1 MLTIT
6 RTTAAM
12 LLAGLPCGLA
22 LADHPEVWSLVPAD
36 APLVVSIA
44 NVESFFTGLQ
54 AAAELTGSPEAKMGV
69 GEAAGMLEMPGVNR
83 AGSAAIV
90 FSTLENL
97 DQTDS
102 PPMVLL
108 VPVSSYTDLAGALGG
123 TGEGLEQLQFQG
135 SDVFA
140 RQIADGYAA
149 LAPTRE
155 LIEGFG
161 AGDAASHTAAMG
173 AIGERLATDHGV
185 LVSVTV
191 DAFAENLLKGWEEG
205 QQQMRQFSQ
214 FGGGNAEQ
222 VESQI
227 KMLDTVVRTFVRDG
241 NRAMIGVTTD
251 ARGISLDFAAS
262 FDEGSELAGYFTGAS
277 NAGSLLTRLPG
288 GPYLM
293 AWAMDTSS
301 EGIATLMKNAAELTA
316 GQQMPGMDMMQMVRG
331 ARGFASVV
339 GMNPAGLM
347 AGLLTN
353 TSIVME
359 VPDANAAIAGYGES
373 IAGMN
378 NQIINGM
385 NITSSFAQ
393 QPEQV
398 AGGSAHRWSI
408 RMLPDMNQP
417 GAQQMQM
424 AMPFIFGPGGGPGG
438 YIAAADKDSVV
449 LTYSTSQQHLTSA
462 VTAAR
467 DGGTL
472 ADAALFAEQA
482 RRQHADAFMV
492 SYVDAGTIARQIVPF
507 AAMMGAQLNVEIPD
521 EVSPIAMSAASSS
534 GGMTFRTVIPAD
546 VITMFAGFAEAAQA
560 MQGGGFEGQEEE
572 PQF

>member
-1 MLTIT
+1 MRTMT

-36 APLVVSIA
+36 APMVISIA
-44 NVESFFTGLQ
+44 NVETFFTELQ
-54 AAAELTGSPEAKMGV
+54 AAAEMTGNPEAKMGV
-69 GEAAGMLEMPGVNR
+69 GEAAGMLEMPGINR

-90 FSTLENL
+90 FSTIENL
-97 DQTDS
+97 DTTDS
-102 PPMVLL
+102 PPIVLL

-140 RQIADGYAA
+140 KQIADGYAA

-173 AIGERLATDHGV
+173 AIGERLASDHTV
-185 LVSVTV
+185 LASVTV
-191 DAFAENLLKGWEEG
+191 DAFAETLLKGWEDG
-205 QQQMRQFSQ
+205 QQQMRQFAQ
-214 FGGGNAEQ
+214 FGGQNAEQ
-222 VESQI
+222 VEGQI
-227 KMLDTVVRTFVRDG
+227 KTLDTIVRTFVRDG
-241 NRAMIGVTTD
+241 NRAMIGVTAD
-251 ARGISLDFAAS
+251 SRGYSLDLGAS
-262 FDEGSELAGYFTGAS
+262 FDEGSELAGYFSGAS

-288 GPYLM
+288 GPYLV
-293 AWAMDTSS
+293 AWAMDTST
-301 EGIATLMKNAAELTA
+301 EGVAALVKNAAELTA
-316 GQQMPGMDMMQMVRG
+316 GQQMPGMDMLQLVRG
-331 ARGFASVV
+331 ARGFASIV

-347 AGLLTN
+347 AGLLAN
-353 TSIVME
+353 TSVVME
-359 VPDANAAIAGYGES
+359 VPDADATVAGYGQS

-378 NQIINGM
+378 NQIVNGM

-393 QPEQV
+393 QAENV
-398 AGGSAHRWSI
+398 GGASAHRWSI

-438 YIAAADKDSVV
+438 YIAAADGDSVV
-449 LTYSTSQQHLTSA
+449 VTYSTSQQHLTSA
-462 VTAAR
+462 VAAAR

-472 ADAALFAEQA
+472 ADAAIFAQQA

-492 SYVDAGTIARQIVPF
+492 GYVDAGTIARQIVPF

-521 EVSPIAMSAASSS
+521 EVSPIAMSAASSN
-534 GGMTFRTVIPAD
+534 GGMTFRVVVPSD
-546 VITMFAGFAEAAQA
+546 VITMFVGFAEAAQA
-560 MQGGGFEGQEEE
+560 MQGGGFEAEEDE